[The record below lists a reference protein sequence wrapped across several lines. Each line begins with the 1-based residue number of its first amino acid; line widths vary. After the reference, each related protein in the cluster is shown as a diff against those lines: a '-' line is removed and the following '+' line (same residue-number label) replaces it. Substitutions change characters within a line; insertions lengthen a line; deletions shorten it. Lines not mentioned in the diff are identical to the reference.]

1 MREYTIFN
9 YTRLKMPL
17 GATWFDLNGTSYR
30 LVGFSN
36 SGPVDFS
43 IHRNSESVYRDAVV
57 LCLEIFHNY
66 ENQGSDLLAM
76 LDKHDCR
83 IITNA
88 IDPRV
93 NNKNIVFSDFLF
105 NRTKAYYSQYPMQLN
120 TKAWYYEDANNY
132 VNIPIHQAR
141 DKKRIFVSPCKAR
154 QGIRVYRTKIINLL
168 DPYRPIGYLG
178 SSDES
183 IGSLYAHADFPSY
196 NLHQLEQEKKSFGV
210 RGLGYS
216 PPHNEYYKNT
226 FISIYGETIEF
237 GLTIA
242 VTEKTWD
249 PLIKGHFI
257 LPFSNTGF
265 IKYLQSIGIRFP
277 DFINYSYDAV
287 VDDEERFLAYSAEVQ
302 RLLALDL
309 NTWRKLWDDN
319 LDIIYDNKRYFYDR
333 DYHRIDLEQF
343 L

>member
-1 MREYTIFN
+1 MRKYTVFN
-9 YTRLKMPL
+9 YTRVKILL
-17 GATWFDLNGTSYR
+17 GLTWFDLNGTSYH
-30 LVGFSN
+30 LVGS
-36 SGPVDFS
+36 SYKGPVDFS
-43 IHRNSESVYRDAVV
+43 MHRSSESIHPDAVKLSV
-57 LCLEIFHNY
+57 DVFHNY
-66 ENQGSDLLAM
+66 ENQGLDLLST
-76 LDKHDCR
+76 LDKCNCQ
-83 IITNA
+83 IITNV

-120 TKAWYYEDANNY
+120 TMAWYHEDARNY

-141 DKKRIFVSPCKAR
+141 DKQRIFVSPSKAR
-154 QGIRVYRTKIINLL
+154 KGTRVYRTKIINLL
-168 DPYRPIGYLG
+168 DSYRTIGYLG
-178 SSDES
+178 SGDES
-183 IGSLYAHADFPSY
+183 IGSLYTQSDFPSY
-196 NLHQLEQEKKSFGV
+196 NLYQLEQEKKNFGS
-210 RGLGYS
+210 RALGYS

-226 FISIYGETIEF
+226 FISIYGETIEY
-237 GLTIA
+237 GLTTA

-265 IKYLQSIGIRFP
+265 IKYLQSIGIKFP
-277 DFINYSYDAV
+277 DFINYSYDKV
-287 VDDEERFLAYSAEVQ
+287 VDDEERFSAYSAEVQ

-319 LDIIYDNKRYFYDR
+319 LDIIYANKRYFYDR
-333 DYHRIDLEQF
+333 DYHRVDLEQF